1 MDGTTIYDALVIG
14 AGVSGCSIA
23 RELSRLDGR
32 FLVLEAEDDVCAGT
46 SKANSAIVHAG
57 FDAKTGTLMRPVSAA
72 RARAWLCVSAH
83 RLARGVHAS

>member
-32 FLVLEAEDDVCAGT
+32 FLVLEAEDDVCSGT

-57 FDAKTGTLMRPVSAA
+57 FDAKTGTLMAKLNVEGTA
-72 RARAWLCVSAH
+72 
-83 RLARGVHAS
+83 

>member
-46 SKANSAIVHAG
+46 SKASSPVKAPVTAGSNRSVHLTVPDSA
-57 FDAKTGTLMRPVSAA
+57 SS
-72 RARAWLCVSAH
+72 RAVAETR
-83 RLARGVHAS
+83 RGLSVGL